1 MEQEL
6 SNKILKHQEPYHIAH
21 RLQNHYTYP
30 DYISIFLIQEPNL
43 EVSINGQIIKTQ
55 DKCVILTGSLREL
68 KVLNNV
74 VPVKSYLVQ
83 IDAVQFNMDFT
94 DLYLN
99 NILIDHFDNYYVL
112 SLSDPQVFF
121 QMEGTLMEITKEYD
135 KREMLN
141 AKMIKLLTERF
152 FIKFLRYYLRGK
164 HMEELP
170 YKHYVIVEFIKLVN
184 LHFKSK
190 KKLSEYAEL
199 LNVSIKTLS
208 NIFSASEILTPSQI
222 IKQRIVKEAKT
233 MALNNYQISGKEIA
247 YKLGYQ
253 NPNNFFV
260 LFRNKE
266 GMSFSEYQKKY
277 LR

>member
-1 MEQEL
+1 MEQER
-6 SNKILKHQEPYHIAH
+6 SNKTLMQHEPYYIAH
-21 RLQNHYTYP
+21 RLQNYYINP
-30 DYISIFLIQEPNL
+30 EYISIFLIQEPNL
-43 EVSINGQIIKTQ
+43 ELLINGQFIKTE

-121 QMEGTLMEITKEYD
+121 QIEGTLMEITKEYD

-141 AKMIKLLTERF
+141 SKMIKLLTERF
-152 FIKFLRYYLRGK
+152 FIKFLRYYVPSK
-164 HMEELP
+164 QMEELP
-170 YKHYVIVEFIKLVN
+170 YKHHIIVEFIKLVN

-233 MALNNYQISGKEIA
+233 MALNNFQISGKEIA

-266 GMSFSEYQKKY
+266 GVSFSEYQKKY
-277 LR
+277 LG